1 MESKGERERYIQ
13 LKAEF
18 QRIARRNKKAFFNEQ
33 CLMIDEINKR
43 GKTRDLFGEIGNIK
57 GAFCPKMGKIKDKNG
72 RYLVHAKEI
81 KKSWKEYMK
90 NCVKKVLMNS
100 MEKAMATYSS
110 TLAWKIP

>member
-1 MESKGERERYIQ
+1 MGTIKN
-13 LKAEF
+13 
-18 QRIARRNKKAFFNEQ
+18 RN
-33 CLMIDEINKR
+33 
-43 GKTRDLFGEIGNIK
+43 GRDLVDAEEF
-57 GAFCPKMGKIKDKNG
+57 
-72 RYLVHAKEI
+72 

>member
-1 MESKGERERYIQ
+1 
-13 LKAEF
+13 
-18 QRIARRNKKAFFNEQ
+18 
-33 CLMIDEINKR
+33 
-43 GKTRDLFGEIGNIK
+43 
-57 GAFCPKMGKIKDKNG
+57 MGKIKDKNG